1 MRGHLPLEGLRVLD
15 LASFIAGPVA
25 TTVLGDYGAEVIKI
39 EPPGEGDPQRRLGQ
53 AHSVPQHP
61 VNFCWH
67 MTNRNKRAIVL
78 DLKHPE
84 GRSVF
89 ERLLKTADV
98 MVVNFPLKVRTRL
111 RMRYEDVAPI
121 NPRLIYGSMTGY
133 GESGPD
139 AEQPGF
145 DSTAFFARS
154 GLLDALTHEGGPPA
168 FSLPAQGDQMAGM
181 NLFAAIAMALLHRER
196 TGEGSEV
203 STSLHAGGLWS
214 NAILAQG
221 ALLGAY
227 VAPRPPRTK
236 PRSALANQYRTAD
249 GRWIQLTIVREDKLW
264 PELCK
269 AMERTDLLED
279 PALPDHRQ
287 PPRARVRAGGDPRS
301 RVRQPSLAGMA
312 QAAAPSR
319 DHLRP
324 ARRAQR
330 RAARSSGGGQR
341 RGGRQQP
348 VRHAAHALRADQ
360 AVLRP
365 RAGDAR
371 PRARP
376 RRAHRRGAVRAG
388 LQSGRDRHA
397 AHGRRAGLTT
407 SPRGFRGFGG
417 LRGY

>member
-1 MRGHLPLEGLRVLD
+1 MSGQLPLQGLRVLD

-25 TTVLGDYGAEVIKI
+25 TTVMGDYGAEVIKI
-39 EPPGEGDPQRRLGQ
+39 EPPGEGDPQRKLGQ

-67 MTNRNKRAIVL
+67 LVNRNKRSVVL

-84 GRSVF
+84 GRVAF
-89 ERLLKTADV
+89 DRLLATADV
-98 MVVNFPLKVRTRL
+98 MVVNFPLKVRERL
-111 RMRYEDVAPI
+111 RMRYADVKHV
-121 NPRLIYGSMTGY
+121 NPRLIYASMTGY

-154 GLLDALTHEGGPPA
+154 GLLDGLTYEGGPPA
-168 FSLPAQGDQMAGM
+168 FSLPAQGDQMTGM

-203 STSLHAGGLWS
+203 ATSLHASGLWS

-221 ALLGAY
+221 ALLGAF

-269 AMERTDLLED
+269 AMERTDLMD
-279 PALPDHRQ
+279 
-287 PPRARVRAGGDPRS
+287 DPRFKTQES
-301 RVRQPSLAGMA
+301 
-312 QAAAPSR
+312 
-319 DHLRP
+319 
-324 ARRAQR
+324 
-330 RAARSSGGGQR
+330 
-341 RGGRQQP
+341 
-348 VRHAAHALRADQ
+348 
-360 AVLRP
+360 
-365 RAGDAR
+365 
-371 PRARP
+371 
-376 RRAHRRGAVRAG
+376 RRAHATELAQLLDPIFASRPWLEWRERLRRHEITFGLLGILRDVPDDHQAVANGAVVESTTADMPRTISAPIRLSFAAETTAPGPGPDYGAHTDEVLVELGYAEDEIRKLRDGRAIG
-388 LQSGRDRHA
+388 
-397 AHGRRAGLTT
+397 
-407 SPRGFRGFGG
+407 
-417 LRGY
+417 